1 MTYKIKK
8 VNIVEKLGPKEAWKF
23 LCPGC
28 AAWGYIDDD
37 QLNGQVSIQCYCG
50 FHETINLKEK
60 ARVL

>member
-8 VNIVEKLGPKEAWKF
+8 VNVVEKDETKDAWKF

-28 AAWGYIDDD
+28 ETWGYVDDD
-37 QLNGQVSIQCYCG
+37 QLNARVSIQCDCG
-50 FHETINLKEK
+50 FHETINLKET